1 MAGEPASWG
10 EMLRQHKAKQ
20 TSCAWKPQDVRVK
33 HVTRFEKSREERQFD
48 PILQFYRDPARDEM
62 SRTRTQQ
69 ETMYRLNRARD
80 KQLRYTQT
88 FDIITHVPK
97 INEPPGARPKQL
109 KKAKPDT
116 RQTHNIITNINFD
129 RHHYAKPGERPEV
142 NPPTERGPAGCT
154 VKGRD
159 FNIISNKYITNHQ
172 TKDAIDKEMARV
184 GAAEK
189 FWQTRDFNPLT
200 CTFYDERKEADYK
213 QRSESKAKN
222 HGTGFNDRLPATI
235 RMSEGVCYDV
245 ITMDVKDQKA
255 NAKRVAADNKTINSR
270 IALEVEQRVRQRG
283 EKQAELAETRALA
296 RVSEDRFKEATRHG
310 YDIVTNQRFAG
321 ENARKVHPNR
331 GSTHTKAWD
340 RLQRE
345 SRGASGLP
353 PRMQR
358 AATANSPV
366 RPPRSSAQSN
376 QADIEVIRHSA
387 RPSSVPNGPS
397 SVRSGG
403 LRSMGGGSVRSGGF
417 AWTQSNDA
425 GGGGGGATSA
435 ATPAS
440 RASRPVVPRLTL
452 RSQSNG
458 RLPPSKPASP
468 ISTSKNSGGLGAPAS
483 GGVRTGGFH

>member
-1 MAGEPASWG
+1 MRAY
-10 EMLRQHKAKQ
+10 
-20 TSCAWKPQDVRVK
+20 V
-33 HVTRFEKSREERQFD
+33 
-48 PILQFYRDPARDEM
+48 ARHCGWYWPGVAHLA
-62 SRTRTQQ
+62 TGVQ
-69 ETMYRLNRARD
+69 D

-97 INEPPGARPKQL
+97 INEPPGARPKQP

-222 HGTGFNDRLPATI
+222 HGTGFNDRLPATVCVLGCACGHAVSHVQLVGWQI

-283 EKQAELAETRALA
+283 EKQAELAVRCCCSCSML
-296 RVSEDRFKEATRHG
+296 
-310 YDIVTNQRFAG
+310 
-321 ENARKVHPNR
+321 
-331 GSTHTKAWD
+331 
-340 RLQRE
+340 
-345 SRGASGLP
+345 
-353 PRMQR
+353 RMYR
-358 AATANSPV
+358 
-366 RPPRSSAQSN
+366 
-376 QADIEVIRHSA
+376 
-387 RPSSVPNGPS
+387 
-397 SVRSGG
+397 
-403 LRSMGGGSVRSGGF
+403 
-417 AWTQSNDA
+417 
-425 GGGGGGATSA
+425 
-435 ATPAS
+435 
-440 RASRPVVPRLTL
+440 
-452 RSQSNG
+452 
-458 RLPPSKPASP
+458 
-468 ISTSKNSGGLGAPAS
+468 
-483 GGVRTGGFH
+483 